1 MSPKEKQRLL
11 ALHQYNIIGTEQDAA
26 FDRIAELASII
37 CEVPIALVSFVGADT
52 QWFKAKVG
60 VSHSAVPRLQS
71 ICQFVIDSSEA
82 LVIDDATLDKR
93 FTDNQHIKG
102 PPKARF
108 YASYPLNDPAGFTLG
123 TLCVID
129 FKPKALT
136 PVQQKALGLLAD
148 QVMVLVLENRK
159 REEFRIFESLFR
171 LSNDLVCIAGTDGFF
186 KWVNPSFSRVLGW
199 NATELYQTA
208 FMDLIHPE
216 DQDATVNAGLLLE
229 QGHETI
235 NFVNRYRAADGSYH
249 TLQWNA
255 SPETNTTNII
265 AIGRDITEEIKRER
279 RIAES
284 EERLRIFFENSQ
296 GLMCTHGIDGKF
308 WTVNNASAN
317 ALGYSVKELIGK
329 SLFDFTPPAVHTQ
342 VRQYLDTIVT
352 KGRYKGQLI
361 IIAKNGEPHIWMFN
375 NVLEVDKDGNQYVI
389 GNAID
394 ITQRHKLE
402 QDLARTKVLLEHTSK
417 VARVGG
423 WDIDMATQT
432 LKWTDVTYEIHGLG
446 PEHVPDIE
454 SSINFYREG
463 EDREKI
469 AHAVNQAMATG
480 QEWDLEL
487 QIINRQGEPIWV
499 RAKGSAEVIDGVC
512 KRLYGTFQDINGQ
525 KMAEIE
531 RAKSKKILDDVL
543 HAASEVSIVATDL
556 DGLITVFNHG
566 AELML
571 GYSSDEMIG
580 IQSPLT
586 YHLDAELTARR
597 QELSSGLDEA
607 INEFAVL
614 TTMATADSSKQREWT
629 YVRKDGSQLTVSLIM
644 TPIVDINKN
653 TIGYLGIATDITAQ
667 RLAEKALASERARLL
682 AFVEHAPAAVAMLDK
697 DMLYVAVSQRWV
709 DEYKLSGVDLIGK
722 SHYEIF
728 PTITDDW
735 KDIHQRCLAGE
746 IITNDED
753 AWTPTGWDH
762 VQYLRWEVRP
772 WYQLNGTI
780 GGIMMYTQ
788 DITVICQQRDELQ
801 KAKIAAEEASKAKSE
816 FLANMSHEIRTPLNG
831 IIGFTD
837 LVLKTGLDNTQ
848 AQYLNIVS
856 QSGTALLSII
866 NDILDFSKIEAGKL
880 DLDIERIDLYD
891 LCSRAASVISFQVKG
906 KNLEMLLNLPPTLP
920 KFVWVDAVRLSQILI
935 NLLGNAAKFTQK
947 GELELKISVL
957 QSENDQYSL
966 RFEVRDTGIGIKP
979 EMQRKIFEAFAQAD
993 GSTTKQY
1000 GGTGLGLAISNKL
1013 LALMGSEL
1021 RLESTVGQ
1029 GSTFYFDLT
1038 AKVDVAEPQ
1047 SWPALDR
1054 IKRVLI
1060 VDDNANNRTIL
1071 EQMLLLRNIAS
1082 VQVKNGL
1089 DALKLFDEG
1098 QTFDAVLMDYQ
1109 MPYMDGLETVRI
1121 IRANFFGPADLPII
1135 LLHSAVDDA
1144 KLSQACNELGVIERM
1159 VKPIR
1164 MPDLFI
1170 TLSNLNRP
1178 IHEVLEPT
1186 EPQTSTI
1193 APAYTILIV
1202 EDNKVNMLLIMTM
1215 LQQLLPGS
1223 NLLEA
1228 SFGAEGIAACKANQ
1242 PDLVFMDIQMPDMN
1256 GYEAT
1261 QQIRQAETDR
1271 RTPILA
1277 LTAGNLKGER
1287 ERCLAAGMDDFITK
1301 PFVLETLQLALRKWL
1316 GPQSSSLISKGSNAV
1331 ISALDVAI
1339 PNKRFDLATF
1349 LKYGGNDLTVLKAMI
1364 TMANQDYEAIKQTIQ
1379 DAFEQKDL
1387 LAIKRVG
1394 HKLYG
1399 SAATLGLIA
1408 LADLARKQERLTSV
1422 TEIDPQDLDRLLLE
1436 IHEGLAL
1443 INGYVGTL

>member
-1 MSPKEKQRLL
+1 MSPNEKQRLL
-11 ALHQYNIIGTEQDAA
+11 ALQQYNIIGTVPDAA

-37 CEVPIALVSFVGADT
+37 CEVPIALVSFVGEDT
-52 QWFKAKVG
+52 QWFKSKVG

-71 ICQFVIDSSEA
+71 ICQYVIDSSEA

-129 FKPKALT
+129 FKPKTLT
-136 PVQQKALGLLAD
+136 PVQQKALILLAD
-148 QVMVLVLENRK
+148 QVMALVIENRK

-186 KWVNPSFSRVLGW
+186 KWVNPSFSRILGW
-199 NATELYQTA
+199 QDAYLFQSS
-208 FMDLIHPE
+208 FIDLIHPE
-216 DQDATVNAGLLLE
+216 DRAATAEAMQLLG
-229 QGHETI
+229 QGSQTT
-235 NFVNRYRAADGSYH
+235 NFINRYKAADGTYH

-255 SPETNTTNII
+255 TPEANTNNIFGI
-265 AIGRDITEEIKRER
+265 ARDITEDIEKER
-279 RIAES
+279 RLAES

-296 GLMCTHGIDGKF
+296 GLMCTHGLDGKF
-308 WTVNNASAN
+308 LTVNNAGAN
-317 ALGYSVKELIGK
+317 ALGYSVEELVGK
-329 SLFDFTPPAVHTQ
+329 SLFDCTPPKIHTQ

-352 KGRYKGQLI
+352 KGRYKGQMI
-361 IIAKNGEPHIWMFN
+361 TIAKNGAHHIWMYN

-402 QDLARTKVLLEHTSK
+402 QDLARTKDLLEQTSN

-423 WDIDMATQT
+423 WDIDMTTQT
-432 LKWTDVTYEIHGLG
+432 IKWTDITYAIHGVG
-446 PEHVPDIE
+446 PEYVPDIE

-469 AHAVNQAMATG
+469 ARAVNQAIATG
-480 QEWDLEL
+480 KDWDLEL
-487 QIINRQGEPIWV
+487 QIINNQGELIWV
-499 RAKGSAEVIDGVC
+499 RSKGSAMLENGIC
-512 KRLYGTFQDINGQ
+512 TRIYGTFQDINSQ

-531 RAKSKKILDDVL
+531 RARSKKILDDVL
-543 HAASEVSIVATDL
+543 HAASEVCIVATDL

-571 GYSSDEMIG
+571 GFSPDEMIG

-586 YHLDAELTARR
+586 YHLNAELAARGH
-597 QELSSGLDEA
+597 ELSSGLDEA
-607 INEFAVL
+607 ISGYAVL
-614 TTMATADSSKQREWT
+614 TTMAIVDGSEQREWT
-629 YVRKDGSQLTVSLIM
+629 YVRKDGTQLTVSLIM
-644 TPIVDINKN
+644 TPIVDINRN

-667 RLAEKALASERARLL
+667 RLAEKALATERARLM

-697 DMLYVAVSQRWV
+697 DIRYIAVSQRWV
-709 DEYKLSGVDLIGK
+709 DEYKFSGVDLVGK
-722 SHYEIF
+722 SHYDVF
-728 PTITDDW
+728 PTISADW
-735 KDIHQRCLAGE
+735 KAIHQRCLAGE
-746 IITNDED
+746 VLTNDED
-753 AWTPTGWDH
+753 VWTPTGWDH
-762 VQYLRWEVRP
+762 EQYIRWEVRP
-772 WYQLNGTI
+772 WYQLDGTI
-780 GGIMMYTQ
+780 GGIMLYTQ
-788 DITVICQQRDELQ
+788 DITVMCQQRDELHR
-801 KAKIAAEEASKAKSE
+801 AKIAAEEASKAKSE

-856 QSGTALLSII
+856 QSGSALLSII

-880 DLDIERIDLYD
+880 DLDIDRIDLYD

-920 KFVWVDAVRLSQILI
+920 QFVWVDAVRLSQILI

-947 GELELKISVL
+947 GELELKISIL
-957 QSENDQYSL
+957 KSEKQHDTL

-1021 RLESTVGQ
+1021 KLESTVGQ

-1038 AKVDVAEPQ
+1038 AKVDQVEPQ
-1047 SWPALDR
+1047 SWPPLDH

-1060 VDDNANNRTIL
+1060 VDDNANNRTIQV
-1071 EQMLLLRNIAS
+1071 QMLSLCNIQS

-1089 DALKLFDEG
+1089 DALKLFDDG

-1144 KLSQACNELGVIERM
+1144 KLSQACNELGIIERL

-1164 MPDLFI
+1164 MPDLFT

-1178 IHEVLEPT
+1178 IPEVLEPL
-1186 EPQTSTI
+1186 EPQTSTV

-1202 EDNKVNMLLIMTM
+1202 EDNKINMLLIRT
-1215 LQQLLPGS
+1215 LIQQLLPAS
-1223 NLLEA
+1223 TLLEA
-1228 SFGAEGIAACKANQ
+1228 TSGTEGIAAFKANK

-1261 QQIRQAETDR
+1261 QHIRQAETDR

-1301 PFVLETLQLALRKWL
+1301 PFVLETLQLALRKWI
-1316 GPQSSSLISKGSNAV
+1316 GPQSTSLLSKGSNAANGV
-1331 ISALDVAI
+1331 LDAATT
-1339 PNKRFDLATF
+1339 NKRFDLATF
-1349 LKYGGNDLTVLKAMI
+1349 LKYGGHDLAVLKAMI
-1364 TMANQDYEAIKQTIQ
+1364 TMANQEFETIQQTIQ
-1379 DAFEQKDL
+1379 DAFDQQDL
-1387 LAIKRVG
+1387 FAIKRVG

-1408 LADLARKQERLTSV
+1408 LADLARKQEGLTSAA
-1422 TEIDPQDLDRLLLE
+1422 EIDPQDLDRLLLE
-1436 IHEGLAL
+1436 IREGLAL